1 MSQLTL
7 SQTYEAEAATS
18 DWNRLIKVG
27 GYTLWI
33 QLGCLLFSLI
43 TLTMMGAEPTRAE
56 DAFSMLQA
64 DRLSGL
70 LRLDLGTLVMIA
82 LFPFVAVAIYGAFR
96 KSRPAYALLTLILV
110 LTGTLLAL
118 ANHSA
123 FSIVRLSDMH
133 AAASSATE
141 QAQLLA
147 AGEAIL
153 AGNMWHTSAGFLAGL
168 FMQGGFAF
176 ISLIMLQSNTFSK
189 VSAYSGFLANGLDF
203 IHVPLMLFA
212 PTLGSIVL
220 AIGGIF
226 YLIWFPMLGRDL
238 VRLSREDNL

>member
-7 SQTYEAEAATS
+7 SQTLEAESVTS
-18 DWNRLIKVG
+18 DWNRLIKLG
-27 GYTLWI
+27 GFTLWI
-33 QLGCLLFSLI
+33 QLGCLLFSFI
-43 TLTMMGAEPTRAE
+43 TLTMFGIEPTRAE

-70 LRLDLGTLVMIA
+70 LRLDLGTFVMIA
-82 LFPFVAVAIYGAFR
+82 LFPFVAIAIFGAFR

-110 LTGTLLAL
+110 LIGTLLAL

-123 FSIVRLSDMH
+123 FSIVRLSDLH
-133 AAASSATE
+133 AAANSAE

-153 AGNMWHTSAGFLAGL
+153 AGNMWHTSGGFLAGL

-176 ISLIMLQSNTFSK
+176 ISFIMLQSNTFSK

-212 PTLGSIVL
+212 PTLGSIIL

-238 VRLSREDNL
+238 VRLSRDGN

>member
-1 MSQLTL
+1 MSPLTFTQVHEQE
-7 SQTYEAEAATS
+7 SEKS
-18 DWNRLIKVG
+18 DWNRLVKLG
-27 GYTLWI
+27 GFIAWF

-43 TLTMMGAEPTRAE
+43 TLTTVGTEPIRAA
-56 DAFSMLQA
+56 DAFASLQA
-64 DRLSGL
+64 DRITGL

-82 LFPFVAVAIYGAFR
+82 LFPFVAIAIYGAFR
-96 KSRPAYALLTLILV
+96 KSRPAYALLALILV
-110 LTGTLLAL
+110 LMGTFLAL

-123 FSIVRLSDMH
+123 FSIIHLSNLY
-133 AAASSATE
+133 ASASSLE
-141 QAQLLA
+141 QSQLLA

-176 ISLIMLQSNTFSK
+176 ISLIMLQDKTFSG
-189 VSAYSGFLANGLDF
+189 VTAYSGLLANGLDF

-212 PTLGSIVL
+212 PSLGAIIL

-238 VRLSREDNL
+238 IRLSKQVI